1 VECTQQRCWEK
12 KYEIKIAT
20 TTERL
25 RQELGWVEPG
35 TGTGTGKGKETG
47 SDNLVEGLWLL

>member
-35 TGTGTGKGKETG
+35 TGTGTGKGTETG